1 MLGRELMKFLIAHP
15 NNWEELLSSPPYN
28 LIIRKKDDYVLFKYS
43 MIESDFDEEI
53 VNEARGIIFAHRAG
67 TWKIVR
73 FAFPKFWNWGE
84 SRAAEINWASFSVS
98 EKLDGSLISVW
109 FDNDEWHVSTSGTI
123 DAYEADVMGRKFG
136 DLFDIA
142 AKNVGLNLE
151 DLCPNYCYTFEMVGP
166 LNKIVVAYPETT
178 LYHLSTRDM
187 LTLDEVEV
195 DIGVPKPLTYEATCL
210 EDVQAI
216 VAAMGEDHEGVVVR
230 DAQGR
235 RIKMK
240 TELYFRLHKLANN
253 GSITDKYLVDLIRH
267 NDVAELEV
275 YFPEVKARVEE
286 LKVLYNNVRA
296 AFHEIEETVKNF
308 CGDRKTFALMLHE
321 KIPKPLHVIY
331 FRAFDGKIW
340 EFFRDM
346 KLELL
351 MSFMEYFKEV

>member
-15 NNWEELLSSPPYN
+15 DNWEELLSSPPYN
-28 LIIRKKDDYVLFKYS
+28 LIIKKKDDYVLFKYS

-53 VNEARGIIFAHRAG
+53 VNEARGIIFVRRAG
-67 TWKIVR
+67 TWKVVR
-73 FAFPKFWNWGE
+73 AAFDKFWNYGE
-84 SRAAEINWASFSVS
+84 LRAANINWASFSVS

-109 FDNDEWHVSTSGTI
+109 YDNDKWRVSTNGCI
-123 DAYEADVMGRKFG
+123 DAYETDIMGRKFG

-142 AKNVGLNLE
+142 AKKVGLSLNSLS
-151 DLCPNYCYTFEMVGP
+151 PSYCYTFELVGP
-166 LNKIVVAYPETT
+166 LNRIIVQYPETT

-187 LTLDEVEV
+187 LTLDEVDV
-195 DIGVPKPLTYEATCL
+195 NIGVPKPKTYEASSL
-210 EDVQAI
+210 EDVKAI
-216 VAAMGEDHEGVVVR
+216 VAAMGEGHEGVVIR

-308 CGDRKTFALMLHE
+308 CGDRKTFALMLQE

-331 FRAFDGKIW
+331 FRAFDGKMW